1 MTQVAVRRAAVV
13 TDSRQRHRVLA
24 GCARTDY
31 VHDNEGG
38 PALTGVTEEQDKI
51 VRERAI
57 GAGIAPDALDAHFQ
71 RGTLHVEASRSPT
84 WISAP
89 LLGRAS

>member
-1 MTQVAVRRAAVV
+1 M
-13 TDSRQRHRVLA
+13 LA

-38 PALTGVTEEQDKI
+38 PALTGVTEKQDKTG
-51 VRERAI
+51 RERAI
-57 GAGIAPDALDAHFQ
+57 GAGITPDALDAHFQ

-84 WISAP
+84 WITAALP
-89 LLGRAS
+89 DRAS